1 MTTGNAKYA
10 VNTGIT
16 CAQVTIILSTVFT
29 SDKKEFMNNMTFS
42 LKIQIP
48 CSLPLMCNKQVM
60 NNLPL
65 MTYCKSEDENLVLR

>member
-29 SDKKEFMNNMTFS
+29 SDKKRVYEQNDFFFKNTDSMFFTCDM
-42 LKIQIP
+42 
-48 CSLPLMCNKQVM
+48 
-60 NNLPL
+60 
-65 MTYCKSEDENLVLR
+65 

>member
-16 CAQVTIILSTVFT
+16 CAQVTIILTTYVQFLLLI
-29 SDKKEFMNNMTFS
+29 KKEFMNNTTFS

-48 CSLPLMCNKQVM
+48 CSLLVMRNK
-60 NNLPL
+60 
-65 MTYCKSEDENLVLR
+65 

>member
-29 SDKKEFMNNMTFS
+29 SDKKRERFMNNTTFS

-48 CSLPLMCNKQVM
+48 CSLLVMFNK
-60 NNLPL
+60 
-65 MTYCKSEDENLVLR
+65 

>member
-29 SDKKEFMNNMTFS
+29 SDKKKEFINNTTFS

-48 CSLPLMCNKQVM
+48 CSSLVMCNK
-60 NNLPL
+60 
-65 MTYCKSEDENLVLR
+65 

>member
-29 SDKKEFMNNMTFS
+29 SDKKKEFMNNTTFS

-48 CSLPLMCNKQVM
+48 CSLLVMCNK
-60 NNLPL
+60 
-65 MTYCKSEDENLVLR
+65 